1 MRRIERIMDV
11 IDAISL
17 KCGKALCLT
26 VFLIMLVTTLDV
38 VARYVFNSPLLWG
51 WLLNRQL
58 FGLFIIFAGV
68 YTMAT
73 GGHIRIEI
81 FYDQFPP
88 ILKKLAR
95 LIALACLVT
104 FMGVLITQGY
114 WMGFNSLK
122 MKELAPGAFRLPLYP
137 LKLLIPTVAILF
149 LLEGIVYF
157 LREKD

>member
-1 MRRIERIMDV
+1 
-11 IDAISL
+11 
-17 KCGKALCLT
+17 
-26 VFLIMLVTTLDV
+26 MLVTTLDV

-81 FYDQFPP
+81 FYDHFPP
-88 ILKKLAR
+88 KLKKIAR
-95 LIALACLVT
+95 FAALGSMFIFL
-104 FMGVLITQGY
+104 GVLISQGY

-122 MKELAPGAFRLPLYP
+122 MGELAPGAFRLPLYP

-149 LLEGIVYF
+149 LLEGIVFF
-157 LREKD
+157 LGRDE